1 MSHISRIELE
11 IKDLQSLKEACKRLG
26 FEFRDNQQSYQWYG
40 RWVGDSPLPEGI
52 TEDQLGRCDH
62 AIKVPGAQYEVGVV
76 RKGQSYILLYDEW
89 IKGGLKVKLGVNAG
103 LLKQAYTIETLRK
116 EARQKNYR
124 FHETKMKK
132 QIRVTL
138 TL

>member
-26 FEFRDNQQSYQWYG
+26 FEFCDNQQSYQWYG
-40 RWVGDSPLPEGI
+40 HWVGDSPLPEGI
-52 TEDQLGRCDH
+52 TEDQLGKCDH

-89 IKGGLKVKLGVNAG
+89 IKGGLKAKLGVNAG

-124 FHETKMKK
+124 FHETKMKN

>member
-1 MSHISRIELE
+1 MSHISRIELD

-26 FEFRDNQQSYQWYG
+26 FEFCQNQQSYQWYG

-52 TEDQLGRCDH
+52 TEDQLGKCDH

-76 RKGQSYILLYDEW
+76 RNGHSFILLYDEW
-89 IKGGLKVKLGVNAG
+89 VKGGLKTKLGVNAG

>member
-26 FEFRDNQQSYQWYG
+26 FEFSDNQQSYQWYG

-89 IKGGLKVKLGVNAG
+89 IKGGLKAKLGVNAG